1 MPHKRQKRSVRLANE
16 KAIGFNNPP
25 TAADSLLPIASTSHT
40 GEALEVEP
48 AQAGEKRS
56 NKRRKPAPAGSAGG
70 AAGEKAPAGVSKSAW
85 RVLNAGKLR
94 EEYHASKKRK
104 AEEEEQAKNPN
115 QKKQKPTL
123 TPLPYESLATFN
135 RRVEQEMRSDIN
147 AVIQKSKESTQK
159 KKENRKGKKK
169 QGDDDDDN
177 DDAGGAAAAQEDDKN
192 KVGRDGK
199 KKPKPTPEESLD
211 PFAPKRLQQQQQQQ
225 QQQRGRTGK
234 TEFDTASQVRR
245 VDDVVQAPPTLAKPA
260 RKNLLEKVL
269 GPGGAASDGSGAGA
283 GFRLAGAEE
292 RVGSSRLPVN
302 PAMKAL
308 LDQERERAV
317 RMYRELREKKDKEKS
332 G

>member
-1 MPHKRQKRSVRLANE
+1 MPHKRQKRSIRVANE

-40 GEALEVEP
+40 GETLEVEP
-48 AQAGEKRS
+48 AKADEKRS
-56 NKRRKPAPAGSAGG
+56 NKRRKPAAGG
-70 AAGEKAPAGVSKSAW
+70 AGAAGDKAPAGVSKSAW

-94 EEYHASKKRK
+94 EEYHAIKKRK

-115 QKKQKPTL
+115 QKKQKPAL
-123 TPLPYESLATFN
+123 APLPYESLATFN

-147 AVIQKSKESTQK
+147 AVIQKSKPSTQK

-169 QGDDDDDN
+169 QGEDGEDE
-177 DDAGGAAAAQEDDKN
+177 DAGGAAAAADDTE
-192 KVGRDGK
+192 KVGKDGK
-199 KKPKPTPEESLD
+199 KRPKPTPEESLD
-211 PFAPKRLQQQQQQQ
+211 PFAPKRLQQPP
-225 QQQRGRTGK
+225 QRGRTGK
-234 TEFDTASQVRR
+234 TEFDTASQIRR
-245 VDDVVQAPPTLAKPA
+245 IDDVVQAPPTLAKPA

-283 GFRLAGAEE
+283 GFRLASAEE
-292 RVGSSRLPVN
+292 PVGSSRLPVN